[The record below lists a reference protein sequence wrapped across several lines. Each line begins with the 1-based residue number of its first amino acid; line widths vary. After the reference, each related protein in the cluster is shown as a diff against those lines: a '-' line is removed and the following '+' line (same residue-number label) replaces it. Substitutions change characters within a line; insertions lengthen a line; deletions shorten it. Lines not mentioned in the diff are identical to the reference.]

1 MVDMVDV
8 RMLGFDVYHIKPSIC
23 GMDNPWKSRLPNQ
36 GSAPLAQ
43 DGGEFVRL
51 ESLDLQKYAQR
62 PAIAK
67 ALCDYM
73 CLVRSFRWPLQSITH
88 ETMYNTVYQL

>member
-1 MVDMVDV
+1 M
-8 RMLGFDVYHIKPSIC
+8 RKLC
-23 GMDNPWKSRLPNQ
+23 GP
-36 GSAPLAQ
+36 GQ

-73 CLVRSFRWPLQSITH
+73 LLVSVIQP
-88 ETMYNTVYQL
+88 

>member
-1 MVDMVDV
+1 MG
-8 RMLGFDVYHIKPSIC
+8 RLIRLGTASMQNQDLCVASQLQANRSCSCSFL
-23 GMDNPWKSRLPNQ
+23 LPT
-36 GSAPLAQ
+36 Q

-73 CLVRSFRWPLQSITH
+73 
-88 ETMYNTVYQL
+88 QLGNVLL